1 MIDDFSYHQIFGSA
15 ISYLFFSTSYIVG
28 ENALHKLFT
37 GAKLN
42 ELKKITEL
50 FTELINHIWI
60 FTAVHLFYTTYV
72 RIEIVSSAQLNI
84 LIRET

>member
-15 ISYLFFSTSYIVG
+15 ISNLFFSTNYIVG

-42 ELKKITEL
+42 ELKKNYRTFYRTYQPHL
-50 FTELINHIWI
+50 NFHSSSLILYNVCADRDSFI
-60 FTAVHLFYTTYV
+60 
-72 RIEIVSSAQLNI
+72 SA
-84 LIRET
+84 T